1 MLQKKLLKLWRTFKE
16 GFKNFYRNEWLSIAT
31 VSILTLSLFV
41 VSLTIVLG
49 ITTNLILKNIQE
61 KVNISV
67 YFNPGVTEEEILDVK
82 KNLEVYKTEIK
93 SIDYISAEQGLHDFL
108 SSENSDSKIAKAV
121 EEIGENPIP
130 ASLTIT
136 ANSPDQYGIIVKAI
150 ENSDFSD
157 KVNWI
162 NYEKN
167 KETIDKLNRIVNL
180 VKKIGISLGVIF
192 ILIAVLI
199 TFNTIR
205 ITIYSHKQEF
215 EIMRLVG
222 ASNLYVRMPFV
233 FEGIFYGISA
243 SIVAV
248 ALLFITI
255 KFISPLTQGAI
266 PQGNISTFYF
276 QHFWLIFGMLLAF
289 GSILGVISS
298 FIAIRRYLKI

>member
-1 MLQKKLLKLWRTFKE
+1 MFQKKLLKLWRTFKE
-16 GFKNFYRNEWLSIAT
+16 GFTNFYRNEWLSIAT
-31 VSILTLSLFV
+31 ISVLTLSLFV

-49 ITTNLILKNIQE
+49 ITSNMILKSVQE

-67 YFNPGVTEEEILDVK
+67 YFNPDVSESEILDIQK
-82 KNLEVYKTEIK
+82 KLEVFQTEVK
-93 SIDYISAEQGLHDFL
+93 SVEYISADQGLRDFL
-108 SSENSDSKIAKAV
+108 ASEDKNSKIAKAV
-121 EEIGENPIP
+121 EEIGQNPIP

-136 ANSPDQYGIIVKAI
+136 ANSPDQYETIVKAV
-150 ENSDFSD
+150 ETNFGD

-167 KETIDKLNRIVNL
+167 KDTIDKLNKIVNL
-180 VKKIGISLGVIF
+180 VKKVGLALGIIF
-192 ILIAVLI
+192 IAIAVLI

-233 FEGIFYGISA
+233 FEGVFYGISA
-243 SIVAV
+243 SIVAMV
-248 ALLFITI
+248 LLFITV
-255 KFISPLTQGAI
+255 KFISPITQGI
-266 PQGNISTFYF
+266 PQGNLSTFYF
-276 QHFWLIFGMLLAF
+276 LHFWFIFLSLLAF
-289 GSILGVISS
+289 GTVLGVISS